1 MMKIYKLLFLCLLVS
16 GCMQSAEIVST
27 GDKPDWL
34 SGEPR
39 NYPNVSYLYAT
50 GSASKAELA
59 KDRALGNLAKIFELQ
74 VRESS
79 TTSQDVKSYREGDQ
93 ETVTSSAR
101 IASQVN
107 ISTDKMIQGA
117 RVAEQWQDEDDLT
130 YYALAVL
137 DRSQAGANIS
147 DEMNR
152 LDREIAFTMTSVDDQ
167 QDPLIKIADLQNAIN
182 MQNERNALQQSL
194 KVVDLQGRG
203 KSSSWNVTELK
214 HQQTQALRALSMKG
228 IVTQDSIGELE
239 RLLHGAMAHAGF
251 EQSSAVN
258 GYTLAS
264 SMVSDNVLQKEG
276 WYWLRGTLNLQLV
289 KPDGTV
295 MGNKS
300 WPLKVSAV
308 QQGQLDSR
316 MRAEVDAKLKKELK
330 NTILEFATGG
340 S

>member
-1 MMKIYKLLFLCLLVS
+1 MMKIYKLLLLCLLVS

-27 GDKPDWL
+27 GDKPVWL
-34 SGEPR
+34 NGEPR

-79 TTSQDVKSYREGDQ
+79 TTSQDVKSYREGGE

-117 RVAEQWQDEDDLT
+117 RVAEQWQNEDDLT
-130 YYALAVL
+130 YHALAVL
-137 DRSQAGANIS
+137 DRSQAGANIR

-152 LDREIAFTMTSVDDQ
+152 LDRETAFTMTSVDEQ

-182 MQNERNALQQSL
+182 MQNERTALQQSL

-203 KSSSWNVTELK
+203 KPSGWNVTELK

-239 RLLHGAMAHAGF
+239 RVLHGAMAYAGF

-276 WYWLRGTLNLQLV
+276 WYWLRGSLSLQLV

-308 QQGQLDSR
+308 QQDQLDSR
-316 MRAEVDAKLKKELK
+316 MRAEVDAKLKNELK